1 MQPLYD
7 EQKTVMLNILHHF
20 LFNMQS
26 NLKLQNCDFNGHN
39 EKMKEQNKMPG
50 KGINNLILT
59 SGPWEPEWFETYS
72 QKYLPNGTEY
82 KYFNY
87 EALDADVQMIS

>member
-1 MQPLYD
+1 MAEKPYPVWGGAEVHNNRKSLRAACSIATQLYSVRHC
-7 EQKTVMLNILHHF
+7 Q
-20 LFNMQS
+20 
-26 NLKLQNCDFNGHN
+26 
-39 EKMKEQNKMPG
+39 
-50 KGINNLILT
+50 
-59 SGPWEPEWFETYS
+59 FETYS